1 MMPKNFKTDDIINGI
16 VKMKVEKGAS
26 NKTILDFL
34 QDDLGYKQ
42 TYSYELLGLARKRI
56 QEIWDKNAEAHL
68 EEAKGQLEDMLE
80 SSIRQKNMKLALEI
94 RKEINKLMGLYGAEK
109 IDITSNGKEI
119 TEIKLI
125 QIKSKDDLKD
135 ERTDDKTDTSI

>member
-80 SSIRQKNMKLALEI
+80 NSIRQKNMKLALDI
-94 RKEINKLMGLYGAEK
+94 RKEINKLMGLYAAEK
-109 IDITSNGKEI
+109 IDITSGGKEI